1 VTQPQNPQAPQPS
14 PTPYQG
20 SSPAA
25 PSASQP
31 NTNQSAALNTG
42 AGKHTKQFLENCWES
57 VDQIGQALMGDLWR
71 TVYLSIQDAI
81 ALYLLLL
88 IPDSIGKWIF
98 GKSFS
103 DFGICLQEN
112 ALGPTRY
119 ACFIMVASD
128 FLLWIVLAGRIM
140 GRFWADFSSLWKRK
154 GGSGHGSP

>member
-1 VTQPQNPQAPQPS
+1 MTRPQNPQAPQPS
-14 PTPYQG
+14 PTSSQS

-25 PSASQP
+25 PSASQA
-31 NTNQSAALNTG
+31 NTNQSATLNTG
-42 AGKHTKQFLENCWES
+42 AGKRTKQFLENCWEP

-71 TVYLSIQDAI
+71 IVYLSIQDAI
-81 ALYLLLL
+81 ALYLLVL

-119 ACFIMVASD
+119 ACFIIVASD
-128 FLLWIVLAGRIM
+128 ILLWIVLGGRIM
-140 GRFWADFSSLWKRK
+140 GRFWTDFSSLWKRK